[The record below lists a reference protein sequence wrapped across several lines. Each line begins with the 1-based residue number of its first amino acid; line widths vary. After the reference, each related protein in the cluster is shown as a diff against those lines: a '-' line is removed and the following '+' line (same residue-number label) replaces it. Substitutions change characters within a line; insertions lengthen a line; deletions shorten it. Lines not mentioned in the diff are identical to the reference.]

1 MLVTQQTAGY
11 NGILW
16 DFMGAWWESADF
28 RGFSRI
34 TKYPNAADRARKTL
48 WISL

>member
-1 MLVTQQTAGY
+1 MAGY

-16 DFMGAWWESADF
+16 DFMGNGWESADF
-28 RGFSRI
+28 RGFRRFARDFQ
-34 TKYPNAADRARKTL
+34 KPGFLLAAL